1 MMDDLRVRD
10 RIMKT
15 NYETNPGE
23 WIMKIQQRM
32 QIRTGLAVLFA
43 LCLLGTNAAASVLE
57 DITYRTGSGGSV
69 EIILDISGGVPEPSV
84 FATENPPRIAID
96 LSGTTKG
103 MAGRS
108 IDVSSGATRT
118 VSAVETNDRTRVVI
132 DLFRSAPYT
141 TEVVG
146 DQMIISVK
154 GSNATLSTTTQTSYV
169 PQQQTSRSGRATVSN
184 IDFRR
189 GKTGEGKII
198 VTFDNDSAN
207 VDLSKKGDN
216 LQAVFYNVDIPVAL
230 EQRLDVLDFATPVEM
245 IDTQSQGGTVV
256 MNISVD
262 GEYEHLA
269 YQAGPEYVIEVEKFV
284 EEELT
289 PEQLIL
295 EKPEYTGSRV
305 TFNFQSIGVRAILN
319 LLADV
324 SGLNIVVSDTVRGE
338 LTLHLINVPW
348 DQALDIVLQAKNL
361 DKRIND
367 NVMWVAPAAEI
378 AAREEQLLESLKKK
392 RELEPLRSTYI
403 QVNYA
408 QATDLAALI
417 QSAASDSSNANTG
430 LLSSRG
436 SATVDERTNI
446 LLLTDTPDRID
457 EIRALVTLLDR
468 PSRQVQI
475 ESRIVIAN
483 DNFSNELGVRFGVT
497 GGYEDKRGNV
507 VGVSGSA
514 NAIDRMNNL
523 ALVNRQINANNSSFP
538 FIGASEPPAGIS
550 VPPLGERLNVNFPST
565 QSAARWA
572 VGILTSDY
580 LLDLELSALETEGR
594 GEVIS
599 SPRIITA
606 NQKESFIKQGVEI
619 PYLQASSSG
628 AANIAFKEAVL
639 ELKVQPLITPDERVF
654 LQLEVKKDTVG
665 EIVPLL
671 GGEIPS
677 IDTRELGTEVLVD
690 SGQTVVLGGI
700 YEQTVRL
707 DRNKVP
713 VIGDIPGIGNLFRQR
728 TKQNNKGELLI
739 FVTPTILNENARL
752 N

>member
-1 MMDDLRVRD
+1 
-10 RIMKT
+10 MKT
-15 NYETNPGE
+15 NYKTNPGE

-32 QIRTGLAVLFA
+32 QIRTRLAVLFT
-43 LCLLGTNAAASVLE
+43 LCLVGTSAAASVLE
-57 DITYRTGSGGSV
+57 DISFRSGSGGSV
-69 EIILDISGGVPEPSV
+69 DIILDISGGVPEPSI

-96 LSGTTKG
+96 LGGTSKG
-103 MAGRS
+103 MKGRS
-108 IDVSSGATRT
+108 VDVSSGATRS

-141 TEVVG
+141 TEITG
-146 DQMIISVK
+146 DQLIIRIK
-154 GSNATLSTTTQTSYV
+154 GANATLSSSARPSYV
-169 PQQQTSRSGRATVSN
+169 PPQQTTRSGRATVSN

-198 VTFDNDSAN
+198 VTFDNEGAN
-207 VDLSKKGDN
+207 VDLSKKGSN
-216 LQAVFYNVDIPVAL
+216 LQAVFYNVDIPVGL

-245 IDTQSQGGTVV
+245 IDTQSQGSTVV

-269 YQAGPEYVIEVEKFV
+269 YQAGTEYVIEVEKFV
-284 EEELT
+284 EEVLT

-295 EKPEYTGSRV
+295 EPQAYTGSRV

-324 SGLNIVVSDTVRGE
+324 SGFNVVVSDTVRGE

-378 AAREEQLLESLKKK
+378 AAREEQLLQSLKKK
-392 RELEPLRSTYI
+392 RELEPLRSTFI

-408 QATDLAALI
+408 QATDLAELI
-417 QSAASDSSNANTG
+417 QSAASDASNANTG

-436 SATVDERTNI
+436 SATVDVRTNI
-446 LLLTDTPDRID
+446 LLLTDTPDRLD

-483 DNFSNELGVRFGVT
+483 DSFSNEMGVRFGVT
-497 GGYEDKRGNV
+497 GGREDRRGNII
-507 VGVSGSA
+507 GVSGSA
-514 NAIDRMNNL
+514 DAIDRMNNL
-523 ALVNRQINANNSSFP
+523 ALINRQLNANNSGFP
-538 FIGASEPPAGIS
+538 FIGADQPPAGIS

-594 GEVIS
+594 GEVVS
-599 SPRIITA
+599 SPRIITT
-606 NQKESFIKQGVEI
+606 NQKEAFIKQGVEI
-619 PYLQASSSG
+619 PFLQASSSG

-639 ELKVQPLITPDERVF
+639 ELRVQPLITPDDRVF
-654 LQLEVKKDTVG
+654 LQLEVKQDTVG

-713 VIGDIPGIGNLFRQR
+713 VLGDIPGIGNLFRQR

-739 FVTPTILNENARL
+739 FVTPTILNDNVRL